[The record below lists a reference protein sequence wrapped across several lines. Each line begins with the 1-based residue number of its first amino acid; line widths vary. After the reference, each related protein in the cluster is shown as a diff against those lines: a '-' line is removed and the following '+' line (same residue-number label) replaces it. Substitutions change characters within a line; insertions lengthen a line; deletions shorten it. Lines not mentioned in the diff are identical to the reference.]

1 MGRSRRALLPA
12 LREPRYPWPWATLR
26 DEYGTGP
33 DGVPLPVVR
42 DGVLALP
49 RPAARPPR
57 STGAGTRWTVRE
69 RKVCPWGCSGGK
81 GEVDVL
87 GAERVRVPNVA
98 STAALV
104 RCAECQS
111 ISIAGMV
118 TAFSKSDVPRK
129 AESRT
134 PLGRFEGSAWVP
146 ADLHV
151 TPLTLELTTKRCRG
165 QRPRGW

>member
-1 MGRSRRALLPA
+1 M
-12 LREPRYPWPWATLR
+12 
-26 DEYGTGP
+26 
-33 DGVPLPVVR
+33 
-42 DGVLALP
+42 
-49 RPAARPPR
+49 AR
-57 STGAGTRWTVRE
+57 G

-87 GAERVRVPNVA
+87 GAERGQVPGIA

-104 RCAECQS
+104 RCAECQR

-134 PLGRFEGSAWVP
+134 PLGRFEESTWVP
-146 ADLHV
+146 ASLHV
-151 TPLTLELTTKRCRG
+151 TPLILEPMTKLTRG
-165 QRPRGW
+165 QRARGW